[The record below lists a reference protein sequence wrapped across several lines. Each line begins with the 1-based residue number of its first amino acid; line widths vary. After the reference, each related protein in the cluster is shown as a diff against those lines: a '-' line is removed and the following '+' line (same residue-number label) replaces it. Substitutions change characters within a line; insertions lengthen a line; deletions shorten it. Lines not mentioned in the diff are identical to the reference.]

1 MGTEEAI
8 KRTINSWNG
17 VDLTKLS
24 ESKKYNEFREYFA
37 NAKGWWDV
45 KKKTIL
51 GSTFWCPLLYDIKDN
66 ILNQKNNKALYQI
79 MDGIFNAKVKYEN
92 TKEIPLIPD
101 GTIKSSK
108 DIKYFLYKID
118 HSLNIDKWL
127 KEEIEKEKK
136 MDSKQNKS
144 HKRSG
149 NAKKI
154 AQRLRLE
161 LINLINRGDH
171 EKDDK
176 KNNDTDDM
184 NMVPLQAVLINNNIN
199 NNMFSLQNVIINNNN
214 NNMFPIQD
222 VILNNNN
229 NNVNTNNGG
238 YNGYNGYNGYRGSQ
252 QYNAS

>member
-1 MGTEEAI
+1 M
-8 KRTINSWNG
+8 
-17 VDLTKLS
+17 
-24 ESKKYNEFREYFA
+24 
-37 NAKGWWDV
+37 
-45 KKKTIL
+45 
-51 GSTFWCPLLYDIKDN
+51 
-66 ILNQKNNKALYQI
+66 
-79 MDGIFNAKVKYEN
+79 GIFTAKVKYEN

-176 KNNDTDDM
+176 KNNDTDDI

-214 NNMFPIQD
+214 NNGMNGNNSNNINYNAIIFALADKFIE
-222 VILNNNN
+222 NNNN
-229 NNVNTNNGG
+229 HNFNTNNGG

-252 QYNAS
+252 QYNASQHRYNPYNR